1 MATTAPAY
9 DGPIAASDNMDLMPL
24 LNDGTPAMLGPSKAW
39 GDGTTGWEGRK
50 PVPANASEN
59 AAAVAKQTPIATPPK
74 TKPVTGAS
82 PLAMSSAAVEV
93 DPVWY
98 KDVTILWRENRWLD
112 FFPSRTQSDS
122 ERLNAIV
129 RFIVIG
135 TALVC
140 AYRRTA
146 RPLLV
151 GIAAVGAASYL
162 IGAQIGRREAFEPG
176 AAPSSVRFG
185 AETRCRVTTA
195 ENPWKNAMPGDEL
208 PTAPACLD
216 DDAELLKNFE
226 GGLPRELG
234 DVFGPKGFPQQ
245 YGTMAVNNGLADTEA
260 FADFLFGD
268 LKTTCRQNPD
278 LCNGTRISTQTDPSV
293 AQATRGS
300 AASSGTTL
308 R

>member
-1 MATTAPAY
+1 MATAPPVY

-24 LNDGTPAMLGPSKAW
+24 LNDGTPALLGPSKAW

-50 PVPANASEN
+50 P
-59 AAAVAKQTPIATPPK
+59 AAAAAATSTAAKQTPIATAPK

-98 KDVTILWRENRWLD
+98 KDITILWRQNRWLE

-122 ERLNAIV
+122 ERLNAIT
-129 RFIVIG
+129 RFIIIG

-151 GIAAVGAASYL
+151 GLAAIAAVSYL
-162 IGAQIGRREAFEPG
+162 IGAQIDRREAFEPG
-176 AAPSSVRFG
+176 GAPSSVRFG
-185 AETRCRVTTA
+185 AETQCRVTSAT
-195 ENPWKNAMPGDEL
+195 NPWMNAMPGDAL

-216 DDAELLKNFE
+216 DDAEVLKNFE
-226 GGLPRELG
+226 EGLPRELG

-245 YGTMAVNNGLADTEA
+245 YGTMPVNNGLADTEA

-278 LCNGTRISTQTDPSV
+278 LCNGTRISTQTDPTL

-308 R
+308 Q